1 MPRKLAE
8 QPQQLFPKCGES
20 AALQHGADSFSHLA
34 GYIPHWQGLTRRVVE
49 EDDIRGAPHGR
60 GDGAVRLAGDD
71 NCEESRGGSEVGHK
85 RLLGIGWERLREGE
99 VAQNCEDDL
108 VGVGE
113 RSLNA
118 GAAELQGK
126 VALVKM
132 PGQAGADG
140 DGALETIV
148 RCSGPR
154 RNAGRIPRGDGGLK
168 TTQETALIFA

>member
-1 MPRKLAE
+1 M
-8 QPQQLFPKCGES
+8 LFNPERS
-20 AALQHGADSFSHLA
+20 ILS
-34 GYIPHWQGLTRRVVE
+34 RVVE
-49 EDDIRGAPHGR
+49 EDDIRGAPYGR

-71 NCEESRGGSEVGHK
+71 NFEEIRGGREIGHE

-99 VAQNCEDDL
+99 VPENCEDDL

-113 RSLNA
+113 SSLNA

-140 DGALETIV
+140 DGALEPIV
-148 RCSGPR
+148 CCGH
-154 RNAGRIPRGDGGLK
+154 A
-168 TTQETALIFA
+168 